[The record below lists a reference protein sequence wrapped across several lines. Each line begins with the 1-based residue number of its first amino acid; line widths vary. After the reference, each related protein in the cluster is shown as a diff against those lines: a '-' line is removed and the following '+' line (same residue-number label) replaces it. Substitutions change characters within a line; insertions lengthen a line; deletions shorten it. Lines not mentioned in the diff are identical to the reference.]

1 MVSNPENSYHRGR
14 SRREKEASAE
24 CMALATCDFL
34 GDSVSL
40 WWILHLTMLNLL
52 SYNRAQMITVSKED
66 YLKAI
71 LEAESEGETV
81 ISATLAHWLSV
92 SPPAVT
98 MALRR
103 LKKDSLVRVQGDGH
117 VGLTPAGRKIAR
129 KLTLRHHLIERMLSE
144 MFGME
149 WYKVHDEAERLEH
162 AVSRDFEAKLLR
174 KLGRGGACPHGNLSE
189 LESPASRRRRGL
201 LLLAHAEPAKH
212 YVVSGIYE
220 RDRQLLEFLEGRGV
234 RPGARL
240 QVSGRNYD
248 QTLSLHTDAG
258 AVSLG
263 RMAAERVWVI
273 AEAGPGKPISS
284 SRRERKVLVHNSP
297 K

>member
-1 MVSNPENSYHRGR
+1 MPAG
-14 SRREKEASAE
+14 
-24 CMALATCDFL
+24 
-34 GDSVSL
+34 
-40 WWILHLTMLNLL
+40 
-52 SYNRAQMITVSKED
+52 MITVSKED

-103 LKKDSLVRVQGDGH
+103 LKKDGLVRVQVDGH
-117 VGLTPAGRKIAR
+117 VGLTAAGRKIAR

-162 AVSRDFEAKLLR
+162 AVSPDFEAKLLA

-189 LESPASRRRRGL
+189 LESPVSRRRRGL
-201 LLLAHAEPAKH
+201 LLLSQAEAGKR
-212 YVVSGIYE
+212 YRVSGIYE
-220 RDRQLLEFLEGRGV
+220 RDRHLLEFLEARGI
-234 RPGARL
+234 RPGAEL
-240 QVSGRNYD
+240 GLVERNYD
-248 QTLSLHTDAG
+248 KTLSLRTSAG
-258 AVSLG
+258 AMVLG
-263 RMAAERVWVI
+263 RPAADKIWV
-273 AEAGPGKPISS
+273 
-284 SRRERKVLVHNSP
+284 SRLPSRPV
-297 K
+297 